1 MLPGD
6 GIPAAARR
14 SAVAAYRARAASY
27 RDGRFVAATRSAH
40 YVPVTDAELVAAEI
54 GRIIHRR

>member
-1 MLPGD
+1 
-6 GIPAAARR
+6 
-14 SAVAAYRARAASY
+14 
-27 RDGRFVAATRSAH
+27 VAATRSAH